1 MIRLEKITKKYN
13 ERKVLND
20 LSINFREKEFV
31 AILGPSGC
39 GKSTLL
45 NIISAVEKPDNG
57 ELFLGNLSIFK
68 LTKKKQD
75 YYRNNYISYIFQNY
89 NLINYLNVQD
99 NLIISSKLKGKD
111 INKKKINNILDNLG
125 MKNLSKNK
133 VNLLSGGEQQ
143 RTAIARSLTSDAKII
158 LADEPTGALDSIS
171 SIKIMEILKDLS
183 KERLVIMV
191 THNEKLAFK
200 YASRIIKIIDGKI
213 INDNKPYHKIN
224 NNGYELKKNK
234 LSLLNSILMSFKN
247 IKNKKIRVYLI
258 ILAFSLGLISLS
270 LVLAI
275 TNGFNKEIKKFEEE
289 VLFNYPLVIN
299 KESMSLDNI
308 FNNEETKYEDN
319 IINIHK
325 SDVILTNNIDEV
337 LINRINNI
345 DHHLISG
352 VAYYKD
358 INSKINDYLYVN
370 HNNNYFNLLAGN
382 YQINN
387 NDVLLL
393 LDSNNSI
400 NEQLANYLKIK
411 NIKYEEIINQK
422 IMINNKEFNISGV
435 VKSNNNY
442 YQDAFG
448 ILYYSDLFEEEIISI
463 EIFPTN
469 YESKIK
475 IKELLK
481 DYNITDDSE
490 SVIKIM
496 KNFVNG
502 VSYVLIAFSIISL
515 FVSILMISIVSY
527 ISVLERKKEIGIL
540 KTLGA
545 SSRDIK
551 RLFLSE
557 NIIIG
562 LISSIVTID
571 ITFTLGKLIN
581 KFIDKKIEINNIVS
595 ISNEIIIFTILISL
609 LLSYLAG
616 LIPAKIASK
625 NNVIDI
631 LKNE

>member
-1 MIRLEKITKKYN
+1 MQI
-13 ERKVLND
+13 D
-20 LSINFREKEFV
+20 
-31 AILGPSGC
+31 
-39 GKSTLL
+39 
-45 NIISAVEKPDNG
+45 
-57 ELFLGNLSIFK
+57 
-68 LTKKKQD
+68 
-75 YYRNNYISYIFQNY
+75 
-89 NLINYLNVQD
+89 
-99 NLIISSKLKGKD
+99 
-111 INKKKINNILDNLG
+111 
-125 MKNLSKNK
+125 NLSKNN

-158 LADEPTGALDSIS
+158 LADEPTGALDSIN
-171 SIKIMEILKDLS
+171 SIKIIEILKVLAKD
-183 KERLVIMV
+183 KLVIMV
-191 THNEKLAFK
+191 THNEKLAYK
-200 YASRIIKIIDGKI
+200 YADRIIKIKDGKI

-224 NNGYELKKNK
+224 NNKYELKKNK
-234 LSLLNSILMSFKN
+234 LSLLNAIMMAFKN

-270 LVLAI
+270 LVLSI

-289 VLFNYPLVIN
+289 VLFNYPLVIS
-299 KESMSLDNI
+299 KESMSFDNI
-308 FNNEETKYEDN
+308 FKDKEIKYEDD
-319 IINIHK
+319 IINVHK
-325 SDVILTNNIDEV
+325 SNVILTNKIDDV
-337 LINRINNI
+337 LINKINSI
-345 DHHLISG
+345 DQNLISG

-358 INSKINDYLYVN
+358 INSKINDYLYIN
-370 HNNNYFNLLAGN
+370 HNNNYFDLLAGS

-400 NEQLANYLKIK
+400 NEELSNYLKIK
-411 NIKYEEIINQK
+411 KIKYEEIINQK
-422 IMINNKEFNISGV
+422 IMINNIEFNISGV
-435 VKSNNNY
+435 VKSNKNY

-448 ILYYSDLFEEEIISI
+448 ILYYSDLFDEEIISI
-463 EIFPTN
+463 EIFPN
-469 YESKIK
+469 DYESKIK
-475 IKELLK
+475 IKKMFK
-481 DYNITDDSE
+481 DYHITDNSE

-496 KNFVNG
+496 KEFING

-515 FVSILMISIVSY
+515 FVSILMIAIVSY